1 MRRLLVEGYMIWHR
15 KSEKNKNI
23 YKCNQKFVFFICDFD
38 LPIEKHTNMSYNK
51 KNKRA
56 TCLRYSLMP

>member
-1 MRRLLVEGYMIWHR
+1 MIWHR

-38 LPIEKHTNMSYNK
+38 FPIEKHTNMSYNK
-51 KNKRA
+51 KNKRG